1 MGHFAIYVG
10 WLFGWRYIS
19 SLNSADEPQEGRN
32 SCPLLRSCYIGS
44 CHVGASKRFSRS
56 IRLAVYRLSFEKRSL
71 LGAAFLGVIWI
82 RSVIQDLS
90 GSWCIKETDESRTR
104 MDSSVS
110 LMHHDPVDKCL
121 YQITQAE
128 GGQGTHPRPQYHAT
142 VSLVTG
148 AVP

>member
-1 MGHFAIYVG
+1 MGHFAIYVS

-44 CHVGASKRFSRS
+44 CHVGVSKRFSRS
-56 IRLAVYRLSFEKRSL
+56 ISLAVYRLSFEKRSL
-71 LGAAFLGVIWI
+71 LGAAFLEVIWI

-90 GSWCIKETDESRTR
+90 GSWCMKETDESMTR

-110 LMHHDPVDKCL
+110 LMHHDPGDKCL
-121 YQITQAE
+121 NQIIQREVKERTL
-128 GGQGTHPRPQYHAT
+128 GLSTTRL
-142 VSLVTG
+142 SL
-148 AVP
+148 